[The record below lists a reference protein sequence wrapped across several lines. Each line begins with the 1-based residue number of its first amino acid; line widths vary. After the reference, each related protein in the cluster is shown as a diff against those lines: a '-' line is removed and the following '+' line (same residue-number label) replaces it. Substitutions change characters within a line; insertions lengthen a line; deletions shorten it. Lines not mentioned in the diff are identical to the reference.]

1 MLGMKKQE
9 LHFLVENMGR
19 RYSEVLGINLD
30 NGDDGEIFKW
40 FLAAVLFGAP
50 ITESSVLKTYR
61 RFEERRVLTPIKIVE
76 AGWDGLVKILDEGG
90 YTRYDFKTAHKLLR
104 VMGNL
109 IAKYNG
115 SLNLLH
121 REAADSMDLERRLKE
136 LGKGLG
142 DVTISIF
149 LRELRSVWSKAD
161 PKPTALVI
169 LAARSLGIIEDE
181 SPRCALIELKDFWL
195 RNALEGKL
203 FVNFETALLRVGKS
217 SRRSRQRWSLVALHV

>member
-1 MLGMKKQE
+1 MSDMKKQE

-61 RFEERRVLTPIKIVE
+61 RFEERCVLTPIKIVE

-90 YTRYDFKTAHKLLR
+90 YTRYDFKTAHKLSR

-109 IAKYNG
+109 IAKYDG

-121 REAADSMDLERRLKE
+121 REAADSVDLEKRLKE

-169 LAARSLGIIEDE
+169 LAAKNLGIVEDE
-181 SPRCALIELKDFWL
+181 SPRRALIELKDFWR
-195 RNALEGKL
+195 RNAVEGKL
-203 FVNFETALLRVGKS
+203 FVNFETALLRVGKQ
-217 SRRSRQRWSLVALHV
+217 SRRSRQH

>member
-1 MLGMKKQE
+1 MLGVKQQE

-30 NGDDGEIFKW
+30 SGDDGELSKW

-61 RFEERRVLTPIKIVE
+61 GFKERRVLTPIKIVE
-76 AGWDGLVKILDEGG
+76 TGWDGLVKILDEGG
-90 YTRYDFKTAHKLLR
+90 YTRYDFKTAHKLSW

-109 IAKYNG
+109 IAKYDG

-121 REAADSMDLERRLKE
+121 REAADSVDLEKRLKE

-169 LAARSLGIIEDE
+169 LAAKNLGITEGE
-181 SPRCALIELKDFWL
+181 SPRRA
-195 RNALEGKL
+195 
-203 FVNFETALLRVGKS
+203 
-217 SRRSRQRWSLVALHV
+217 

>member
-1 MLGMKKQE
+1 
-9 LHFLVENMGR
+9 
-19 RYSEVLGINLD
+19 
-30 NGDDGEIFKW
+30 
-40 FLAAVLFGAP
+40 
-50 ITESSVLKTYR
+50 
-61 RFEERRVLTPIKIVE
+61 
-76 AGWDGLVKILDEGG
+76 
-90 YTRYDFKTAHKLLR
+90 
-104 VMGNL
+104 MGNL

-142 DVTISIF
+142 NVTISIF

-181 SPRCALIELKDFWL
+181 SPRCALIELKDFWR

-203 FVNFETALLRVGKS
+203 FVNFETALLRVGKQ